1 MIGSLIAMAVCI
13 LLSAYFSA
21 TETAFS
27 SVNKTRLRSMADKG
41 NRRAALALEVAG
53 EYDKLLST
61 ILIGNNLV
69 NIAVAAI
76 GTVLLVDLLGDM
88 GATVSTISV
97 TIVVLIFGEVTPKSI
112 AKDHSEAF
120 SMFSAP
126 IIRWL
131 IRLLTP
137 VNFLFTQWKRLVSRI
152 FRSRDDAHMTQDE
165 LLLLLDEVQQDGAI
179 DQSERELLEKAV
191 TLGDVEAQDILT
203 HRLDLEGVDISAS
216 REEIARRFTESRFSR
231 LLVYRGSMDHIV
243 GILCQKDF
251 YTGTG
256 VSDAPLEELMTQPV
270 FVPPTEEADALLQLL
285 RSRKCHVAVVVDEYG
300 GTLGIVTM
308 EDILEELVGEIWDEH
323 DEVEEPF
330 RQTDERTWL
339 VDGGAELDD
348 FARRFGLQV
357 DSDSI
362 SLGGW
367 IMEQMKRVPMP
378 GDGFTFQ
385 DLTITVT
392 AVADQRIGQVQVRL
406 PETEPASV

>member
-41 NRRAALALEVAG
+41 YRRAALALEVAG
-53 EYDKLLST
+53 EYDRLLST

-120 SMFSAP
+120 SVFSAP

-131 IRLLTP
+131 IRPLTP
-137 VNFLFTQWKRLVSRI
+137 VNFLFAQWKRLVSRI
-152 FRSRDDAHMTQDE
+152 FRSRDDGHMTQDE

-203 HRLDLEGVDISAS
+203 HRLDLAGVDISAS

-330 RQTDERTWL
+330 RQTDARTWL